1 MNKQQRRTI
10 RNILMVFVFINF
22 IALILALTNWINP
35 NPLKD
40 YRLALGISFILLAGT
55 ARRICQSCQEK
66 EGAGEKVLY
75 KN

>member
-22 IALILALTNWINP
+22 IALILALTNWIDP

-55 ARRICQSCQEK
+55 ARRICQSCQDKEEADEK
-66 EGAGEKVLY
+66 ASV
-75 KN
+75 